1 MDQAE
6 WKLLKEIA
14 ELEKTPQGAY
24 NIRRNGALDSRNS
37 TANIEITTKT
47 EPGKSGIDI
56 RIKPGTRHESV
67 HIPVIISQTGLSEM
81 VYNDFFIGE
90 DCDVDIVAGCGIHN
104 TGCETSQHDGVHT
117 FYVGKNSKVRYV
129 ERHYGEGPGTGK
141 RIMNPQ
147 TVVYL
152 EEGATINLE
161 STQIRGVDST
171 ERKTYAKLGPKAKLV
186 INEKL
191 MTHGRQHA
199 LSDVSVDLDGEDSV
213 LQIVSRSVGKDDSV
227 QVFHPIARG
236 NSKCRAHVQC
246 DSILMGNAKISSIP
260 EIAANHVDA
269 QVIHEAAIG
278 KINSDQLIKLQT
290 FGLSEEEAEQV
301 IVDGFLK

>member
-90 DCDVDIVAGCGIHN
+90 DCDGTKRSRCYRY
-104 TGCETSQHDGVHT
+104 CSCR
-117 FYVGKNSKVRYV
+117 RYV
-129 ERHYGEGPGTGK
+129 YG
-141 RIMNPQ
+141 
-147 TVVYL
+147 
-152 EEGATINLE
+152 
-161 STQIRGVDST
+161 
-171 ERKTYAKLGPKAKLV
+171 
-186 INEKL
+186 
-191 MTHGRQHA
+191 
-199 LSDVSVDLDGEDSV
+199 DVWCNV
-213 LQIVSRSVGKDDSV
+213 K
-227 QVFHPIARG
+227 
-236 NSKCRAHVQC
+236 
-246 DSILMGNAKISSIP
+246 
-260 EIAANHVDA
+260 
-269 QVIHEAAIG
+269 
-278 KINSDQLIKLQT
+278 
-290 FGLSEEEAEQV
+290 
-301 IVDGFLK
+301 